1 MHPIVTRKM
10 SQKFQKFV
18 NKWHDENISAEQD
31 KRCMDW
37 FMGNIPDSIPN
48 IETVKVQVNDETK
61 TPYRPYNRYKVKR
74 CGNS

>member
-1 MHPIVTRKM
+1 MHPTVTKKM
-10 SQKFQKFV
+10 SQKFRKFV
-18 NKWHDENISAEQD
+18 NKWQDEHISADQE

-74 CGNS
+74 TATS